1 VRMRSLVLALVV
13 PLALAATMGSNKGR
27 DARHYWGQNM
37 TVPKSFQS
45 MGSINIGG
53 VGDVYVVTNTPNNVQ
68 MVDNGFKLSGG
79 GRVYFATEN
88 AGDFSNPFMY
98 WQTHLN
104 GNHIAYTLDVSN
116 VGCHCNAAFY
126 FVQMPGYDSSQNPTA
141 GPGGDYYCDANFVN
155 QNWCPEYDT
164 FEGNRETM
172 NVQLHTCD
180 YVAPNFYPHCDGG
193 GCGTNACDGLPG
205 QYGPGKTI
213 NTQAPFVLSHAQ
225 GAGDDGLMAYSN
237 TWLQSGGNTADYNAC
252 DDPNYVH
259 NMGYSLDGIVAAFSL
274 WGGPDIDMG
283 WLDGCTGCGGTC
295 DLGSSSVTWS
305 NFDLQPAKN
314 SPNPKIREMHKDK

>member
-1 VRMRSLVLALVV
+1 MGSTSLTMKLILLSLC
-13 PLALAATMGSNKGR
+13 LALASAKPGR
-27 DARHYWGQNM
+27 DYKHTWGANG
-37 TVPKSFQS
+37 TVPKSFINL
-45 MGSINIGG
+45 GAINIQG
-53 VGDVYVVTNTPNNVQ
+53 VGSMNVISQ
-68 MVDNGFKLSGG
+68 SPGNIDKLDNGFRLHGG
-79 GRVYFATEN
+79 GQAYFTEGG
-88 AGDFSNPFMY
+88 GDMGGDPYVY
-98 WQTHLN
+98 WQTELYN
-104 GNHIAYTLDVSN
+104 KVFSYDIDVSA
-116 VGCHCNAAFY
+116 VGCKCNAAMY
-126 FVQMPGYDSSQNPTA
+126 WVNMPGYDGNGNPDPA
-141 GPGGDYYCDANFVN
+141 EWGIYYCDANFVN
-155 QNWCPEYDT
+155 ENWCPEYDT

-314 SPNPKIREMHKDK
+314 SPNPKIREMHKGK